1 MKNILSLKFTE
12 SKLFFYSILFA
23 NLLFLCFT
31 KFYPSMDG
39 AAHLYNSNLLG
50 QILQGNEAISDF
62 YSISAIPIP
71 NWISHFVLGIFILML
86 PAWMAE
92 KILIILYVAGLA
104 LSFRYL
110 VKRLNSDAPFL
121 SILVFPFIYSFLFH
135 LGFYNF
141 SISFVFLFLTLGF
154 YLKNMD
160 SFNFKKYILLFLL
173 LSLTYFSNVLI
184 FGFLGLILGL
194 FVLQST
200 YLQYKNTNDHISALK
215 HGSNRLLLLFLA
227 SLPALVF
234 LFIFFKKVTFF
245 PSEQALSTKELLK
258 WIFDARPFII
268 YDYGADEIITE
279 HYFHIL
285 LILIIIP
292 FIRVGTKI
300 SDITFRKADILLIP
314 TLISLFLYFTVPN
327 GASAGMMSDRYCLI
341 SYLFALAWICSR
353 TTKNNLNRFLVLV
366 MVSLHLTLVYQHQ
379 NRVIKNLD
387 KNAISIYNSSKY
399 LKDNS
404 IVLPINFSDN
414 WLEPHFS
421 NYLGADKPL
430 VILENYEASIG
441 WFPLKWNTEGFPM
454 ILLGDKTS
462 INRIYWKSNPESSKP
477 RQIDNIL
484 IYGNTTTI
492 DNVEWMVLKDLLST
506 DFRLIHKSDDGFVM
520 LYERL

>member
-23 NLLFLCFT
+23 NLVFLCFT

-50 QILQGNEAISDF
+50 QILQGNDAISDF
-62 YSISAIPIP
+62 YTISTIPIP
-71 NWISHFVLGIFILML
+71 NWISHFILGIFILLL

-92 KILIILYVAGLA
+92 KILIILYVAGMA

-110 VKRLNSDAPFL
+110 IKQLNSDAPFL
-121 SILVFPFIYSFLFH
+121 SILIFPFIYSFLFH

-141 SISFVFLFLTLGF
+141 SISFVFLFLTLGY

-160 SFNFKKYILLFLL
+160 SFNFRKYILLFLL
-173 LSLTYFSNVLI
+173 LTLTYFSNVLI
-184 FGFLGLILGL
+184 FGLLGLILGL
-194 FVLQST
+194 FILQST
-200 YLQYKNTNDHISALK
+200 YHYYKNTTDHNYALK
-215 HGSNRLLLLFLA
+215 HVGNRLLLLFLT
-227 SLPALVF
+227 SLPALIF
-234 LFIFFKKVTFF
+234 LFLFFEKVTFF
-245 PSEQALSTKELLK
+245 PSEQALSNKELFK
-258 WIFDARPFII
+258 WIFDARPFIV
-268 YDYGADEIITE
+268 YDYGADEIITQ
-279 HYFHIL
+279 HYFYIII
-285 LILIIIP
+285 ILIIIP
-292 FIRVGTKI
+292 FIKEGMKI
-300 SDITFRKADILLIP
+300 KDIAFKKADVLLIP
-314 TLISLFLYFTVPN
+314 TLISLLLYFSVPN
-327 GASAGMMSDRYCLI
+327 GSSAGMMSDRYCLI

-366 MVSLHLTLVYQHQ
+366 VVSLHLTLFYQHQ

-399 LKDNS
+399 LNDNS
-404 IVLPINFSDN
+404 IVLPINFTGN

-430 VILENYEASIG
+430 IILENYEASIG
-441 WFPLKWNTEGFPM
+441 WFPLKWNTEDFPN

-462 INRIYWKSNPESSKP
+462 MNGIYWKSNPGSSKTL
-477 RQIDNIL
+477 QIDNIL

-492 DNVEWMVLKDLLST
+492 NNEEWKELKDLLST
-506 DFRLIHKSDDGFVM
+506 DFKLIHKSDDGFVM